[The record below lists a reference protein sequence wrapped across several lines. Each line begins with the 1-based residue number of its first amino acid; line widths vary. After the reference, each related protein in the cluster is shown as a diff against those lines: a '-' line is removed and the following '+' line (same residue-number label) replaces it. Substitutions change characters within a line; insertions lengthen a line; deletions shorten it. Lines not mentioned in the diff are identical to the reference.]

1 MAETL
6 TVQLDKILDS
16 YSAEVSRVTSKA
28 IDEVSK
34 ASVKKLKNESP
45 QKTGSYAR
53 GWRAK
58 KQRVAGDI
66 ATVTVHNAT
75 DYQLTHL
82 LENGHLIVNGK
93 GTYGRTKPIKHIEP
107 VEEWANS
114 ELVEIIEREL
124 R

>member
-58 KQRVAGDI
+58 KQRVAGGI